1 MEVSHF
7 LVMSKFSALRPM
19 LHWEP
24 VQARGARGSIY
35 AQTDRLLLA
44 YLLVPEGGLEVNG
57 SSWKETKERGGRTDG
72 RMNMWHIPWVPK
84 HLVAA
89 LTWGQSVRR
98 ELFREAFLWY
108 AQRQEQTMPAT
119 VHSAPS
125 LLKFSPWCP
134 SQGRPHRSLTAP
146 FPREAGSVPS
156 ACCCLQPT
164 GRLTLLSLPLLP
176 ACLTS
181 SSARPVFGLFSLFK
195 YRQDVYL
202 VVVLEQFLKIFPVLC
217 FVFPS

>member
-1 MEVSHF
+1 MTHTLGAKTPRCSPDLRAISKKGTVSGGF
-7 LVMSKFSALRPM
+7 PLVCSKAGTNNASHGPFCPLSPEIQPM
-19 LHWEP
+19 
-24 VQARGARGSIY
+24 V
-35 AQTDRLLLA
+35 
-44 YLLVPEGGLEVNG
+44 
-57 SSWKETKERGGRTDG
+57 
-72 RMNMWHIPWVPK
+72 
-84 HLVAA
+84 
-89 LTWGQSVRR
+89 
-98 ELFREAFLWY
+98 
-108 AQRQEQTMPAT
+108 
-119 VHSAPS
+119 
-125 LLKFSPWCP
+125 P
-134 SQGRPHRSLTAP
+134 SQGRLHRSLTAP